1 MVQFRVLKNN
11 RGQAMVEIALCLP
24 VFLAFVYGIIGIS
37 LWGAAA
43 ELAQNTA
50 HETARKYAVTLDEI
64 KYVFI
69 V

>member
-1 MVQFRVLKNN
+1 
-11 RGQAMVEIALCLP
+11 MVEIALCLP